1 MLQYRPDMSLMLAE
15 IAEQPA
21 ALERTIAA
29 ERAKISK
36 LGSLLKTRDIDL
48 IVLVARGSSDN
59 AALFGR
65 YLLEITTGI
74 PVSLSA
80 PSVHTVYNADLRL
93 DHALVV
99 GLSQSGEGEDINRVL
114 ENARAS
120 GAYTIGITNEPGSS
134 MTRIVDETLLPH
146 GGKERSVAATKTC
159 TAQMLLLYM
168 LATELAE
175 ASVPFSYEA
184 IPEFVAGA
192 LEQEPAI
199 RELVQRYAFMENCG
213 VVGRGLAYAN
223 AYELALK
230 LMETCYVVAE
240 RFSSAD
246 FLHGPLA
253 MVERHFPVIL
263 FAPPGVMLP
272 EVKSLIE
279 RLRELHADTLAIT
292 SDLDAARMCTR
303 AIVMSREID
312 EFLAPIPYIVP
323 GQLFAALLAEAKGL
337 NPDAPRSPSKVT
349 RRLRDDYEHGT
360 EGSGAQSRLRSG
372 PRTNSVADPQQD
384 PPLRPLPSLSR
395 RPR

>member
-1 MLQYRPDMSLMLAE
+1 MSVMLQE

-21 ALERTIAA
+21 ALERTIAQ
-29 ERAKISK
+29 ERAKIAK
-36 LGSLLKTRDIDL
+36 LGNLLKSRDIHL

-80 PSVHTVYNADLRL
+80 PSVHTVYNARLRL

-99 GLSQSGEGEDINRVL
+99 GVSQSGEGEDINRVL
-114 ENARAS
+114 ESARES

-134 MTRIVDETLLPH
+134 MTSVVHETLLTH
-146 GGKERSVAATKTC
+146 GGRERSVAATKTF
-159 TAQMLLLYM
+159 TGQMLLFYM
-168 LATELAE
+168 LAAELAHN
-175 ASVPFSYEA
+175 ALPFNYDA
-184 IPEFVAGA
+184 IPAFVAGA
-192 LEQEPAI
+192 LEQQPAI
-199 RELVQRYAFMENCG
+199 RELVQRYVFMENCV

-246 FLHGPLA
+246 FLHGPVA

-272 EVKSLIE
+272 GVKSLIA

-292 SDLDAARMCTR
+292 SDIEAAGMCTR
-303 AIVMSREID
+303 SIVMSREID

-323 GQLFAALLAEAKGL
+323 GQLFAALLAEAKEL
-337 NPDAPRSPSKVT
+337 NPDAPRSLSKVT
-349 RRLRDDYEHGT
+349 RTL
-360 EGSGAQSRLRSG
+360 
-372 PRTNSVADPQQD
+372 
-384 PPLRPLPSLSR
+384 
-395 RPR
+395 

>member
-1 MLQYRPDMSLMLAE
+1 MLSE
-15 IAEQPA
+15 ITEQPI
-21 ALERTIAA
+21 ALAKTITEERN
-29 ERAKISK
+29 K
-36 LGSLLKTRDIDL
+36 LASLGRLLKSREIDL

-59 AALFGR
+59 ASLFGR

-80 PSVHTVYNADLRL
+80 PSVHTIYNAKLKL

-99 GLSQSGEGEDINRVL
+99 GVSQSGEGEDINRVL
-114 ENARAS
+114 ESARSS
-120 GAYTIGITNEPGSS
+120 GAFTVGITNEPNSS
-134 MTRIVDETLLPH
+134 MTDLVDETLLTH
-146 GGKERSVAATKTC
+146 GGRERSVAATKTF
-159 TAQMLLLYM
+159 TGQMLLFYM
-168 LATELAE
+168 LANELAGKK
-175 ASVPFSYEA
+175 FSSAYEV
-184 IPEFVAGA
+184 IPDFVERA
-192 LEQEPAI
+192 LEQKTAI
-199 RELVQRYAFMENCG
+199 LELVQRYVFMENCV

-272 EVKSLIE
+272 GVKSLIE

-292 SDLDAARMCTR
+292 SDLDAAALCSRS
-303 AIVMSREID
+303 IVMPKEID
-312 EFLAPIPYIVP
+312 EFVAPIPYIVP

-337 NPDAPRSPSKVT
+337 DPDAPRSLSKVT
-349 RRLRDDYEHGT
+349 RTL
-360 EGSGAQSRLRSG
+360 
-372 PRTNSVADPQQD
+372 
-384 PPLRPLPSLSR
+384 
-395 RPR
+395 